1 MRSDM
6 NEKITVYAIVGPTA
20 SGKSVLALEL
30 AQRHGGEI
38 VSCDSMQLYRRM
50 DIGTAKPT
58 AEERRLVP
66 HHMIDVVEPQ
76 MSFSCADY
84 VEMADRAIREIHG
97 RGKLPIICGG
107 TGLYLDSLLRGENF
121 QPDLTDDALR
131 AELLEFARKKGN
143 EALHAELA
151 RIDPESAEAIHQN
164 NVKRV
169 ARAIEIY
176 RLSGMTKTELDKN
189 SRLGEQRFDIRCA
202 GLFYSD
208 REALYRRIEK
218 RVDMMMD
225 EGLEAETRA
234 LLAEGVFK
242 ENATAAQAIGYKE
255 LIGFIEGRETLAEAV
270 EALKAATRRYAK
282 RQITWFSGKQYVNR
296 IDVCDAQNQKTFEE
310 IVNIAEKLFFC

>member
-20 SGKSVLALEL
+20 SGKSALALEL

-66 HHMIDVVEPQ
+66 HHMIDVVEPHT
-76 MSFSCADY
+76 SFSCADY

-131 AELLEFARKKGN
+131 AELLEFARKRGN

-202 GLFYSD
+202 GLFYSN